1 MIPSSQIPKPSFAV
15 SPKKY
20 QERLLSEKYRPGPS
34 LHRVCCTITAATRK
48 EVEGTE
54 AQHEEKRPFKD
65 QVFIRFLPGICVC
78 MIWLYVVYY
87 NHPPCASCLLPDC
100 MTQGVLPTTMCIADG
115 RRVRCIE

>member
-1 MIPSSQIPKPSFAV
+1 M
-15 SPKKY
+15 
-20 QERLLSEKYRPGPS
+20 
-34 LHRVCCTITAATRK
+34 AATRK

-65 QVFIRFLPGICVC
+65 QVSIRFLPGICVC